1 MGILHV
7 QMGPIARATKYQFI
21 LKKKVS
27 SDAAEDIFKN
37 AAFWIINLKA
47 FWTFWHK
54 NSPQN
59 VNFGRI
65 T

>member
-47 FWTFWHK
+47 FSTF
-54 NSPQN
+54 
-59 VNFGRI
+59 
-65 T
+65 